1 MAQYATL
8 KKSSDP
14 FQEKDVPSAIE
25 SIIDVYSK
33 NLIFVLIVLLKH
45 KNQLF
50 DSILPLMENKE
61 NNLLENAELNNLY
74 NKIKADKANRL
85 IKNFSI
91 DKAISFMPTPK
102 KIDNILMQSS
112 PSKKFNITHT
122 AKKTLPKSEDAENKK
137 VFN

>member
-122 AKKTLPKSEDAENKK
+122 AKKALPKSEDAENKK

>member
-1 MAQYATL
+1 LAQYATL

-61 NNLLENAELNNLY
+61 NNLLENPELNNLY
-74 NKIKADKANRL
+74 NKIKADKANRSL
-85 IKNFSI
+85 KHLSI

-122 AKKTLPKSEDAENKK
+122 AKKVLPKSEDAENKK